1 MWNRRKEEEIVP
13 KPASAPP
20 RPSELAKEGIPMST
34 LPSRAS
40 EPALDVPRGSSAVI
54 GKSVIVKGQIFSR
67 EDLTIDGEVEGT
79 VELQEHR
86 LTVGPNGKV
95 MASVKAREI
104 IVLGTIH
111 GNVETTDKIDI
122 RKEAK
127 LVGDIRTARIVIE
140 DGAYFK
146 GNIDIVRPEAQRAAA
161 PAAVPKPQPV
171 SAPAPQAGAG
181 PGPLQAKPVA
191 GAPPSGPAMA
201 AGAGELKR

>member
-1 MWNRRKEEEIVP
+1 MWNRRKDEPYTP

-20 RPSELAKEGIPMST
+20 TPSELAKEGIPMST
-34 LPSRAS
+34 LPGRSSS
-40 EPALDVPRGSSAVI
+40 EPHLEAHRGGQAVL

-86 LTVGPNGKV
+86 LTVGPNGRV
-95 MASVKAREI
+95 TASVKAREI
-104 IVLGTIH
+104 VVLGTIH

-127 LVGDIRTARIVIE
+127 LVGDIKTARIVIE

-146 GNIDIVRPEAQRAAA
+146 GNIDIVRAEAPRPQPVLA
-161 PAAVPKPQPV
+161 PKPQPV
-171 SAPAPQAGAG
+171 ASASTSGPLSAPA
-181 PGPLQAKPVA
+181 
-191 GAPPSGPAMA
+191 SSMA
-201 AGAGELKR
+201 AGAGDHKR

>member
-1 MWNRRKEEEIVP
+1 VEP
-13 KPASAPP
+13 
-20 RPSELAKEGIPMST
+20 T
-34 LPSRAS
+34 RA
-40 EPALDVPRGSSAVI
+40 GSAVI
-54 GKSVIVKGQIFSR
+54 GKSVIIKGQIYGR

-95 MASVKAREI
+95 VATVKAREVV
-104 IVLGTIH
+104 VLGTVH
-111 GNVETTDKIDI
+111 GNIETREKIEI

-146 GNIDIVRPEAQRAAA
+146 GNIDIVRAEVAK

-171 SAPAPQAGAG
+171 ASAAAANAPAIAATAGD
-181 PGPLQAKPVA
+181 
-191 GAPPSGPAMA
+191 S
-201 AGAGELKR
+201 KR